1 MIGYAYIY
9 ITYKGPFFNLA
20 KGPEKHRAG
29 PAHCRPLLD
38 TVMKKPFT
46 SRITAPVPPV
56 PLSLSNTSV
65 TIKEKEITHPRK
77 KETPS

>member
-29 PAHCRPLLD
+29 PPYCSKEMAKNASINLE
-38 TVMKKPFT
+38 
-46 SRITAPVPPV
+46 SRT
-56 PLSLSNTSV
+56 
-65 TIKEKEITHPRK
+65 
-77 KETPS
+77 